1 MAIPVR
7 TTAPETLFGDMIPWL
22 GLLVLIVLLGGGLA
36 ILIRRR
42 ITSNSGSAKIGY
54 TLEDLRQLRDA
65 GELSQE
71 EFDLAR
77 QAMIKGVRSSS
88 ERRTNAPEHSE
99 NPLRARYQ
107 AGNVDKEDGTP

>member
-1 MAIPVR
+1 MPVR

-22 GLLVLIVLLGGGLA
+22 GLLVVIVLLGGGLA

-42 ITSNSGSAKIGY
+42 ITSNAGSSKIGY

-77 QAMIKGVRSSS
+77 QAMIKGVRSSPEKWS
-88 ERRTNAPEHSE
+88 EAPENSE

-107 AGNVDKEDGTP
+107 AGNGDKDDGTP